1 MHPGSLLGEF
11 FRPSDQISFTDVEC
25 ANCRRVSR
33 REQFLETM
41 RRFLGLDFTV
51 EQVPDAT
58 TLLHFGTCWR
68 STV

>member
-1 MHPGSLLGEF
+1 M
-11 FRPSDQISFTDVEC
+11 PSDQISFTVLEY
-25 ANCRRVSR
+25 ANRRRVSR
-33 REQFLETM
+33 RKQFLETM

-68 STV
+68 STI